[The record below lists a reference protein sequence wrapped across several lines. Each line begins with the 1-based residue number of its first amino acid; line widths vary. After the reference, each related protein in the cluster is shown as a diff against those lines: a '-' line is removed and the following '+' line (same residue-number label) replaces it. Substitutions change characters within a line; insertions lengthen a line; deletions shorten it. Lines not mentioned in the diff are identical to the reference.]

1 MTNLNIEYK
10 ASVKTPAGW
19 RSVYMI
25 ATAKKLSEK
34 RVEVLEVVSIDGE
47 EVSPFMSRTG
57 ANRQKFNGAYFAD
70 QEAGKKKNISAL
82 YKVNGELV
90 NE

>member
-1 MTNLNIEYK
+1 MTTLNIEYK

-34 RVEVLEVVSIDGE
+34 RVEVVKVTHIDDE
-47 EVSPFMSRTG
+47 EVSQNMSRTG
-57 ANRQKFNGAYFAD
+57 ANRQKFNGAYFAE

-82 YKVNGELV
+82 YKVNGVLV

>member
-1 MTNLNIEYK
+1 MTNLTIEYK

-19 RSVYMI
+19 RSVYMT

-34 RVEVLEVVSIDGE
+34 RVEIVEVTAIDGE
-47 EVSPFMSRTG
+47 PVQYNMSRTG

-70 QEAGKKKNISAL
+70 QEAGKKKNISGL
-82 YKVNGELV
+82 YKVNGEKV
-90 NE
+90 EK